1 MSAPTVSTYLNMDLG
16 DIHYLEQSNEDKD
29 LLILFHPYGK
39 DAKFALKLFSFL
51 KDHFHLIALD
61 LPYHGKTK
69 IHKSHLSSSDISDII
84 NELLARNKN
93 KKYYILGHSFG
104 ARLACIACS
113 DAMQTAQKTVFYG
126 PELGTTRYTKI
137 FINAFTYMVFKLP
150 AKLFLSTGLTTF
162 ISRIAYKLKL
172 IDSIAYDFM
181 MLQQEAQSRA
191 DLISLWKTL
200 ALTNK
205 RLQNFKK
212 NPAKLGKAIV
222 FFGSKDRT
230 TPIGYY
236 KKSKWN
242 IPTVEL
248 TGGHFSITQ
257 HTKNKIKEFLTT

>member
-1 MSAPTVSTYLNMDLG
+1 MSAPATSTYLNMDLG

-39 DAKFALKLFSFL
+39 DAKFALKLFSYL
-51 KDHFHLIALD
+51 KDHFNLIALD

-69 IHKSHLSSSDISDII
+69 IHKSYLSPSDISNIL
-84 NELLARNKN
+84 NELLIRKKNKN
-93 KKYYILGHSFG
+93 YHIIGHSFG

-113 DAMQTAQKTVFYG
+113 KIKQSAQKTVFYG

-137 FINAFTYMVFKLP
+137 FINAFTYKVFKLP

-162 ISRIAYKLKL
+162 ISGVAYKLKL

-181 MLQQEAQSRA
+181 ILQQEAQSRV
-191 DLISLWKTL
+191 DLMSLWKTL
-200 ALTNK
+200 ALSNK
-205 RLQNFKK
+205 RLQNFRN
-212 NPAKLGKAIV
+212 NPTSLGKAII

-230 TPIGYY
+230 TPIKYY

-257 HTKNKIKEFLTT
+257 QTKNKIMEFLTT